1 MLLGIEIYHMFLRNW
16 QTIIYYQSIVLFSL
30 FSQKQASSSSTTL
43 PNKVSK
49 ENGSNGSSGS
59 NDGDKDDDSA
69 KENQE
74 LSKNNSVPQVRK
86 KGIYIFYVF
95 IILIYSI

>member
-1 MLLGIEIYHMFLRNW
+1 MYAEIVRFTL
-16 QTIIYYQSIVLFSL
+16 IYFQ
-30 FSQKQASSSSTTL
+30 QKQASSSGTTL

-74 LSKNNSVPQVRK
+74 LSKNNHVPQVRK
-86 KGIYIFYVF
+86 KGMYFIYF
-95 IILIYSI
+95 